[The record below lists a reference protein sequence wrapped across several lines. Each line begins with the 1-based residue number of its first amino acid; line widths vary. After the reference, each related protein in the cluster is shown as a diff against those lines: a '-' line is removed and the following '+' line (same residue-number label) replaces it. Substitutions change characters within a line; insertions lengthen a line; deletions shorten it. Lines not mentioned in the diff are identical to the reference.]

1 MGRLTS
7 SVLLVLAALCVSIN
21 AIPTISAVGSKFF
34 TSDGNQFFIKGV
46 AYQLIED
53 DPLVNATQCKLDATV
68 MQQLGANAI
77 RVYHVDPSADHQG
90 CMNAFAA
97 VGIYVFVDMDSFKT
111 YIRLN
116 SGAAWTQNKSE
127 SYRAVLDNFQQY
139 DNTAGLFV
147 GNEVLNTLDD
157 AGSAPYLLSAAV
169 DLKSYRDA
177 KGYRK
182 IPIGYSATDTAV
194 LRPML
199 QNYLV
204 CRPNVTERLDFY
216 ALNSYEWCGST
227 PTYNTSGYSALQ
239 ADAENYPVPI
249 FFSEDGCNTV
259 PPRTFDDQA
268 AIFGPDMVNT
278 WSGAMIYEWIQEM
291 NQYGLV
297 SYGPQVGADVNQGS
311 SIIQGFTRQGTPTP
325 VQPDFS
331 NLQQQWKTLTPTGV
345 KSADYVASM
354 TTTPPPCPSSTAG
367 GWTVDPSAPLPTMG
381 AEGVSTGMPSGVPK
395 GSITVTTSS
404 TAQPSSTYSSTVSS
418 SSGGGSSTS
427 GAASSATHKGAA
439 GRLGAGS
446 PSFDDAGIL
455 AMVVSLIAVGA
466 GMAFLL

>member
-1 MGRLTS
+1 M
-7 SVLLVLAALCVSIN
+7 
-21 AIPTISAVGSKFF
+21 
-34 TSDGNQFFIKGV
+34 
-46 AYQLIED
+46 
-53 DPLVNATQCKLDATV
+53 
-68 MQQLGANAI
+68 
-77 RVYHVDPSADHQG
+77 
-90 CMNAFAA
+90 
-97 VGIYVFVDMDSFKT
+97 
-111 YIRLN
+111 
-116 SGAAWTQNKSE
+116 
-127 SYRAVLDNFQQY
+127 
-139 DNTAGLFV
+139 
-147 GNEVLNTLDD
+147 DD

-311 SIIQGFTRQGTPTP
+311 SIIQG
-325 VQPDFS
+325 
-331 NLQQQWKTLTPTGV
+331 
-345 KSADYVASM
+345 
-354 TTTPPPCPSSTAG
+354 
-367 GWTVDPSAPLPTMG
+367 
-381 AEGVSTGMPSGVPK
+381 
-395 GSITVTTSS
+395 
-404 TAQPSSTYSSTVSS
+404 
-418 SSGGGSSTS
+418 
-427 GAASSATHKGAA
+427 
-439 GRLGAGS
+439 
-446 PSFDDAGIL
+446 
-455 AMVVSLIAVGA
+455 
-466 GMAFLL
+466 